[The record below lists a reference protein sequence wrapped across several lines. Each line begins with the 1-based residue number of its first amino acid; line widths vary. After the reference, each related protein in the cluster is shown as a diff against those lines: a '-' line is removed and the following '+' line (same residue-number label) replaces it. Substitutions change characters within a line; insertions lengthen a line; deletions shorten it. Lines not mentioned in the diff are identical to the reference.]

1 MSYNTSQNS
10 IQYQSSIVYPR
21 LWAVSVSLLLRSRWF
36 GVRDSAMNPKCDV
49 PFHSEL
55 IKKNKR
61 RRMQQRNLPLQNLP
75 RLQRER
81 QARHQKLVAE
91 ESSLVVLVARD
102 NWPVRLQRIYYGHI
116 IKYNEIIISK
126 LRHIYSN
133 FLFGTDYIDDIV
145 ENIIAHLTLLAA
157 SAIRHQSSKH
167 HQLPLTYITGAWH
180 FISQHNDK

>member
-1 MSYNTSQNS
+1 
-10 IQYQSSIVYPR
+10 
-21 LWAVSVSLLLRSRWF
+21 
-36 GVRDSAMNPKCDV
+36 MNPKCDV

-102 NWPVRLQRIYYGHI
+102 N
-116 IKYNEIIISK
+116 
-126 LRHIYSN
+126 
-133 FLFGTDYIDDIV
+133 
-145 ENIIAHLTLLAA
+145 
-157 SAIRHQSSKH
+157 
-167 HQLPLTYITGAWH
+167 
-180 FISQHNDK
+180 